1 LTNLRRRAGLRLL
14 AKVICASCELSSA
27 GQQAL
32 ESHSRPLTAPAHIEV
47 SADVLSSLRSKE
59 LGCEGFGS
67 FLGGVIEIST
77 RARLREEVGRKL
89 SGSEA
94 RVMQAPEEE
103 RTRRVAS
110 IAASLWLT
118 SLTADVMSDVSSED
132 LLAGFAS
139 LNELDPACLSYV
151 DRPGRRACLGWPDV
165 EVKTGASTTAG
176 GGDATRPGA
185 GRTPPCDRPAAKPEL
200 SEPA

>member
-1 LTNLRRRAGLRLL
+1 
-14 AKVICASCELSSA
+14 
-27 GQQAL
+27 
-32 ESHSRPLTAPAHIEV
+32 
-47 SADVLSSLRSKE
+47 VLSSLRSKE
-59 LGCEGFGS
+59 FGCEGFGS

-94 RVMQAPEEE
+94 RVMQVPEEE

-110 IAASLWLT
+110 IAASFWLT
-118 SLTADVMSDVSSED
+118 SLLADVMSDISSED

-139 LNELDPACLSYV
+139 LNELDFACLSCV
-151 DRPGRRACLGWPDV
+151 NRPGCRACLGWPDV
-165 EVKTGASTTAG
+165 EVVTGASTTAG
-176 GGDATRPGA
+176 GGDATRPEA
-185 GRTPPCDRPAAKPEL
+185 GWTPPCDRPAAKPEL